1 MSTLGRIA
9 TVIALCGL
17 ALGYLYQHNCS
28 LRLARQLSTLEK
40 ERQLLLEE
48 LDSIDV
54 DIAQLTSFG
63 RMESLWAA
71 EVPAAMPQERVVRAA
86 GGPPFV
92 AAHYAEAH

>member
-28 LRLARQLSTLEK
+28 MRLARQLSALEK
-40 ERQLLLEE
+40 ERQLLLEQ

-71 EVPAAMPQERVVRAA
+71 EAPAAMPQERVAGVV
-86 GGPPFV
+86 GGPTVV
-92 AAHYAEAH
+92 AAHYAETH